1 VASEQTDPAELIR
14 AFFDHSPFGRKI
26 GLELVDLQA
35 DRCRLRLPYDESLA
49 TYGEVV
55 HGGATATLVD
65 VAATVA
71 AWSNPREPVAGGATV
86 DLTVHY
92 LRAAEGTDLVATASV
107 TRRGREIC
115 AVDVEVAPEGSDEFV
130 AKALVAYKLRVR
142 KNGG

>member
-1 VASEQTDPAELIR
+1 MGEADPTELIK
-14 AFFDHSPFGRKI
+14 AFFEHSPFGRKL
-26 GLELVDLQA
+26 GLEMVRLEA

-49 TYGEVV
+49 TYGDVV

-92 LRAAEGTDLVATASV
+92 LRAAEGADLVATARV
-107 TRRGREIC
+107 TGRGREIC
-115 AVDVEVAPEGSDEFV
+115 SVDVEVAPEGSGELV
-130 AKALVAYKLRVR
+130 AKALVTYKLRLQR
-142 KNGG
+142 N